1 MCAKFEKP
9 ALITKWWCYDR
20 SIERFMHQCLFT
32 HLCLRVHIPAETIN
46 CQNADQED
54 QADVPVHR
62 VPFESTGFEVNAGT
76 TS

>member
-1 MCAKFEKP
+1 
-9 ALITKWWCYDR
+9 
-20 SIERFMHQCLFT
+20 MHQYLFT

-62 VPFESTGFEVNAGT
+62 VPFEPFGFEVNTGI
-76 TS
+76 TSWVSTFFRIKVEKDEDLWEG